1 MVVRNHC
8 PGVGSGRCQCAG
20 SLVGPTLAVVWIGG
34 IACATVFT
42 SGCEKAADTALPATV
57 VAAGGATTQPVA
69 NPLPPVVF
77 TPQLLDFGY
86 IMPNADSIGTFEIR
100 NVGNK
105 PLKILRTTSS
115 CQCTTV
121 TRLDGTILAPGQS
134 ATLTARIDGRS
145 FPGQRNETVT
155 FVFEGY
161 TQTIQVGMRGEVTL
175 PIRARPAFF
184 NLIKLDRD
192 GADRTGHVV
201 IESLDGRPFN
211 ILAADQR
218 PPRFVDFDPIID
230 EPKSSYVLEWDLTEY
245 ADEDL
250 PRWWLVETDHPDCP
264 ILNSWVRHQATIE
277 NPRGRPWSVK
287 DRLVLL
293 GLLDDTLP
301 VEITVTISNM
311 AAGRIQAVR
320 SLAKEFDAKLVNF
333 TRTGNNGL
341 CTVQISPRPDARGL
355 LFGRIEFIAAP
366 YRQQIDI
373 VGKIRG

>member
-8 PGVGSGRCQCAG
+8 PGEGSAWRRFAA
-20 SLVGPTLAVVWIGG
+20 SLAGPTLALVWMGG
-34 IACATVFT
+34 IVYSAVFAG
-42 SGCEKAADTALPATV
+42 GCEKAADTASPASS
-57 VAAGGATTQPVA
+57 VAAAAATTQPTA
-69 NPLPPVVF
+69 NAVPPVVF
-77 TPQLLDFGY
+77 TPQLVDFGY
-86 IMPNADSIGTFEIR
+86 ILPNADSTGTFEIR
-100 NVGNK
+100 NVGDR
-105 PLKILRTTSS
+105 PLKILRTTAS

-134 ATLTARIDGRS
+134 ASLTARIDGRS
-145 FPGQRNETVT
+145 FPGERIETVT

-184 NLIKLDRD
+184 NLAKLDRD
-192 GADRTGHVV
+192 GDDRTGHVV

-250 PRWWLVETDHPDCP
+250 PRWWIVETDHPDCP
-264 ILNSWVRHQATIE
+264 ILDSWVRHKATIE
-277 NPRGRPWSVK
+277 NPKGRPWIVK

-301 VEITVTISNM
+301 VEITVTISNI
-311 AAGRIQAVR
+311 AADRIHAVR

-333 TRTGNNGL
+333 TRTGNDGL
-341 CTVQISPRPDARGL
+341 CTVQISPRPDAR
-355 LFGRIEFIAAP
+355 AA
-366 YRQQIDI
+366 R
-373 VGKIRG
+373 

>member
-1 MVVRNHC
+1 MVVWNHC
-8 PGVGSGRCQCAG
+8 PGVGSARRRFAG
-20 SLVGPTLAVVWIGG
+20 VLARPTLALVWIGG
-34 IACATVFT
+34 IACAAVFAG
-42 SGCEKAADTALPATV
+42 GCEKAADTASPATA
-57 VAAGGATTQPVA
+57 VAAGGAATQPVA
-69 NPLPPVVF
+69 NPVPPVVF

-86 IMPNADSIGTFEIR
+86 IMPNADSTGTFEIR
-100 NVGNK
+100 NVGDK
-105 PLKILRTTSS
+105 PLKILATRSS

-134 ATLTARIDGRS
+134 ASLTARIEGRS
-145 FPGQRNETVT
+145 FPGQRNESVT

-161 TQTIQVGMRGEVTL
+161 AQTVQVGMRGEVTM

-184 NLIKLDRD
+184 NLVKLDRD

-201 IESLDGRPFN
+201 VESLDGRPFN

-230 EPKSSYVLEWDLTEY
+230 EPKSSYILEWDLTEY

-277 NPRGRPWSVK
+277 SPKGRPWIVK
-287 DRLVLL
+287 DRLVWL

-311 AAGRIQAVR
+311 ASDRIQAVR

-333 TRTGNNGL
+333 TRTGNSGV

-366 YRQQIDI
+366 FRQQIDI
-373 VGKIRG
+373 AGKIRG